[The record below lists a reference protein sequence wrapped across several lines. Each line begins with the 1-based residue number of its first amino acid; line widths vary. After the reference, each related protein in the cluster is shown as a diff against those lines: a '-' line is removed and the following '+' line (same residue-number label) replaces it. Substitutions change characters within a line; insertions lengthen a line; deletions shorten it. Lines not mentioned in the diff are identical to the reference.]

1 MRSASYQR
9 SHHEFP
15 CIFCGSDDE
24 TVVGHHIAVKGL
36 GGMGTKVSDALVI
49 PVCHDCHAACHAGHL
64 SHDLQLKKLLEY
76 WHERFVAKYGA
87 AQGLDKMGDALWEG
101 LQ

>member
-49 PVCHDCHAACHAGHL
+49 PVCHEHHAKCHGGYY
-64 SHDLQLKKLLEY
+64 SQERQTERLLAY
-76 WHERFVAKYGA
+76 WHDRFVAKYGF